1 MNFQTI
7 QSQIPSF
14 ATLCNVLGKMTL
26 VILILMLLFVK
37 KINVNLVIDKEVIQ
51 LKEEVTLRDLS
62 TSAVRVSNV
71 SPSLEEEEKVVGPE
85 MTDYELTFL
94 LLKSCESFRPT
105 AYWDVNQWTNG
116 WGTKSK
122 EGEVISLKEANKRA
136 AKEFNRVYQNLD
148 ERFPKLDR
156 WTKLVLS
163 VTDYN
168 VGHFGKQ
175 LNSAIN
181 SGNRIEIARV
191 MKLYFRDANGKK
203 LKGLVKRRNKE
214 AALLLASKK
223 DRQKI
228 GIQIKKKVLNQIQK
242 NRLG

>member
-1 MNFQTI
+1 M
-7 QSQIPSF
+7 
-14 ATLCNVLGKMTL
+14 LGKITL
-26 VILILMLLFVK
+26 VILIIMLFFVK
-37 KINVNLVIDKEVIQ
+37 KININLVIDKEVIQ

-71 SPSLEEEEKVVGPE
+71 SPSLEKEEEVISSE
-85 MTDYELTFL
+85 MTDYEITFL

-136 AKEFNRVYQNLD
+136 SKEFNRVYSSLD
-148 ERFPKLDR
+148 KRFPKLER
-156 WTKLVLS
+156 WTKLVLT

-168 VGHFGKQ
+168 VGHFGEQ

-181 SGNRIEIARV
+181 SGNKVEIARV

-203 LKGLVKRRNKE
+203 LDGLVKRRNKE
-214 AALLLASKK
+214 AALLLASRRDK
-223 DRQKI
+223 QKI
-228 GIQIKKKVLNQIQK
+228 GIKIKKKVLDQIKK